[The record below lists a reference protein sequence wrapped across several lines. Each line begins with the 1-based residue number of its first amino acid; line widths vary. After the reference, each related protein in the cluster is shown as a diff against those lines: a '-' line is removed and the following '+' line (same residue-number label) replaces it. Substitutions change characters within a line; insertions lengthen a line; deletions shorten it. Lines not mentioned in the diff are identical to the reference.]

1 MLRASRVTGTVPL
14 YDIGT
19 SKALSGEMEMSMDT
33 RSHQLYPSVESE
45 VWRVSMATCGSLT
58 VERALVSILFSRLS
72 RYLCRLHSTSAPL
85 H

>member
-19 SKALSGEMEMSMDT
+19 SKALSGEMKCRWT
-33 RSHQLYPSVESE
+33 LALINYPSVESE

-72 RYLCRLHSTSAPL
+72 HYLCRLHSTSAPL

>member
-33 RSHQLYPSVESE
+33 RSHQLSICGE
-45 VWRVSMATCGSLT
+45 RSMAGFDGDMWFSDGRESISLDS
-58 VERALVSILFSRLS
+58 VLPSITLS
-72 RYLCRLHSTSAPL
+72 LPTT
-85 H
+85 